1 MPVATMTAKTNTK
14 RALKLGLVILA
25 SVASV
30 GVMSG
35 CAGKGGQQT
44 RLVYEERPVEQ
55 LYNTG
60 MRRLDERNWKEA
72 VDYFQEVQRQHPHS
86 EWARRSI
93 IMEIYANYMGNN
105 YNESTAAAERF
116 IKLYPG
122 SDMTP
127 YAYYMRAVNYF
138 EQIVDIGRD
147 QAYTETA
154 QAYLREV
161 VLRYPGTEYSRDASV
176 KLDMVYDQLAGKE
189 MEIGR
194 FYLQRNQPLSAVGRF
209 KTVITTYQTTSH
221 APEALYRLVE
231 ANLMMGIVD
240 EANRNAAV
248 LGYNYPGD
256 RWYKSAYDLMQKHG
270 QALEV
275 RPVAGGAKG
284 PEPVGTE
291 AEQKEKKGWLS
302 QLNPFKS

>member
-1 MPVATMTAKTNTK
+1 MTAKTNNK
-14 RALKLGLVILA
+14 RALKLGVMLLA
-25 SVASV
+25 SVAAM

-35 CAGKGGQQT
+35 CASKGQQT

-93 IMEIYANYMGNN
+93 IMEIYADYMGND
-105 YNESTAAAERF
+105 YNESTASAERF

-161 VLRYPGTEYSRDASV
+161 VLRYPGTEYSRDAQV

-194 FYLQRNQPLSAVGRF
+194 FYLQRQQPLSAIGRF

-231 ANLMMGIVD
+231 ANLMLGIID

-256 RWYKSAYDLMQKHG
+256 SWYRAAYELMQKHG

-275 RPVAGGAKG
+275 KPVAGGAKG
-284 PEPVGTE
+284 PDPIKTD

-302 QLNPFKS
+302 RMNPFKS